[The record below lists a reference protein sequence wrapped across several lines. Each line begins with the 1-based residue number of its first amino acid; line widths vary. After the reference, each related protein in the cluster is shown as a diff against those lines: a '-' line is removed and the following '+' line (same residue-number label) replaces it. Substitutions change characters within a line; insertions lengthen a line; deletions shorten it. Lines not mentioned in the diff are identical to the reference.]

1 MLQLWYLSCK
11 ATLTLKV
18 LHVEDIIPRC
28 LATYVLPCHLAGYMI
43 ITCYTP
49 SLSYTSSMWPSMRQ
63 PKCWDRREQKVLHTA
78 AQVAVQTV
86 VSIFQRE
93 SPWQKQTSPT
103 GDREFHPRA
112 EKLNFHE
119 VALSLCIWLSRHCS
133 WVLSPLLLLHI
144 FMVARCRLFATE
156 FFSCSGHALRSREL

>member
-18 LHVEDIIPRC
+18 IHVEDIIPRC
-28 LATYVLPCHLAGYMI
+28 LATCVLPCHLAGYMI
-43 ITCYTP
+43 ITHYTP
-49 SLSYTSSMWPSMRQ
+49 SLSYTSSMWLSMWQ
-63 PKCWDRREQKVLHTA
+63 LKCWDRRQQKVLHTA
-78 AQVAVQTV
+78 TQVAVQTV
-86 VSIFQRE
+86 LSISQRE

-119 VALSLCIWLSRHCS
+119 VALSLCISLSRHCS
-133 WVLSPLLLLHI
+133 QVLSPLLLLHI
-144 FMVARCRLFATE
+144 FMVARCMLFATGV
-156 FFSCSGHALRSREL
+156 FSCSGHTLWSREL